1 MRLRATFRFG
11 VVALGAFSASFLPGC
26 IIVANGS
33 NDSPRYS
40 ETRTVRVPI
49 APGSGLDV
57 KTRNGSVEISSSGAG
72 ASEAIVTATLHAR
85 SQERLDETRVVAE
98 AVGNKLDVRVEWPSN
113 RAQSGEGC
121 SFRIDSPNPTNIN
134 VETNNGRISVRDG
147 SGHAELDT
155 SNGSIRATN
164 HSGDV
169 NATTSNG
176 RIELRDVAGA
186 VDANTSNGNID
197 LVNIS
202 GRAFASTS
210 NASALVHL
218 ADNSTGPV
226 QIRSSNGSI
235 DLAIGRDFTGDLRL
249 ATSNGRIRFDSPVQ
263 VQDME
268 SNRSATLRFGTGG
281 AASSATTSNGSIT
294 ITSHASA
301 ETMAPVGSR

>member
-1 MRLRATFRFG
+1 MTLRATFRFG
-11 VVALGAFSASFLPGC
+11 VVALGAFASTFLPGC

-33 NDSPRYS
+33 SDSPRYT

-49 APGSGLDV
+49 APGSGVDV
-57 KTRNGSVEISSSGAG
+57 KTRNGSVEIASSGAST
-72 ASEAIVTATLHAR
+72 SEAVVTATLSAR

-98 AVGNKLDVRVEWPSN
+98 AVGNKIDVRVEWPSN

-121 SFRIDSPNPTNIN
+121 SFRIDTPNPTNID
-134 VETNNGRISVRDG
+134 VKTSNGRITLRD
-147 SGHAELDT
+147 SAGHAELDA
-155 SNGSIRATN
+155 SNGSIRVMN
-164 HSGDV
+164 HGGDV

-176 RIELRDVAGA
+176 RIELRDIAGA
-186 VDANTSNGNID
+186 ADANTSNGNID
-197 LVNIS
+197 IVNVS

-235 DLAIGRDFTGDLRL
+235 DLAVGRNFTGDLRL

-268 SNRSATLRFGTGG
+268 SNRSATLRFGSGG
-281 AASSATTSNGSIT
+281 AASSAVTSNGSIT

-301 ETMAPVGSR
+301 ETVVPVGSR

>member
-1 MRLRATFRFG
+1 MTMRATFRFG
-11 VVALGAFSASFLPGC
+11 FVALGAFASSFLPGC

-33 NDSPRYS
+33 SDSPRYT

-49 APGSGLDV
+49 APGSGVDV
-57 KTRNGSVEISSSGAG
+57 KTRNGSVEIASSGAST
-72 ASEAIVTATLHAR
+72 SEAVVTATLSAR
-85 SQERLDETRVVAE
+85 SQQRLDETRVVAE
-98 AVGNKLDVRVEWPSN
+98 AVGNKIDVRVEWPSN

-121 SFRIDSPNPTNIN
+121 SFRIDTPNPTNID
-134 VETNNGRISVRDG
+134 VKTSNGRISLRD
-147 SGHAELDT
+147 SAGHAELDT
-155 SNGSIRATN
+155 SNGSIRVMN
-164 HSGDV
+164 HGGDV

-176 RIELRDVAGA
+176 RIELRDIAGA
-186 VDANTSNGNID
+186 ADANTSNGNID
-197 LVNIS
+197 LVNVS

-218 ADNSTGPV
+218 ADNSPGPV

-235 DLAIGRDFTGDLRL
+235 DLAIGRNFTGDLRL

-281 AASSATTSNGSIT
+281 AASSAVTSNGSIT

-301 ETMAPVGSR
+301 DTVVPVGSR

>member
-1 MRLRATFRFG
+1 MTMRATFRFG
-11 VVALGAFSASFLPGC
+11 FVALGAFASSFLPGC

-33 NDSPRYS
+33 SDSPRYT

-49 APGSGLDV
+49 APGSAVDV
-57 KTRNGSVEISSSGAG
+57 KTRNGSVEIASSGAST
-72 ASEAIVTATLHAR
+72 SEAVVTATLSAR
-85 SQERLDETRVVAE
+85 SQQRLDETRVVAE
-98 AVGNKLDVRVEWPSN
+98 AVGNKIDVRVEWPSN

-121 SFRIDSPNPTNIN
+121 SFRIDTPNPTNID
-134 VETNNGRISVRDG
+134 VKTSNGRISLRD
-147 SGHAELDT
+147 SAGHAELDT
-155 SNGSIRATN
+155 SNGSIRVMN
-164 HSGDV
+164 HGGDV

-176 RIELRDVAGA
+176 RIELRDIAGA
-186 VDANTSNGNID
+186 ADANTSNGNID
-197 LVNIS
+197 LVNVS

-218 ADNSTGPV
+218 ADNSPGPV

-235 DLAIGRDFTGDLRL
+235 DLAIGRNFTGDLRL

-281 AASSATTSNGSIT
+281 AASSAVTSNGSIT

-301 ETMAPVGSR
+301 DTVVPVGSR

>member
-1 MRLRATFRFG
+1 MTLRATFRFG
-11 VVALGAFSASFLPGC
+11 VVALGAFAASFLPGC

-33 NDSPRYS
+33 DSPRYT
-40 ETRTVRVPI
+40 ETRTVRVPSG
-49 APGSGLDV
+49 AGYGLDV
-57 KTRNGSVEISSSGAG
+57 KTRNGSVEISSPAG
-72 ASEAIVTATLHAR
+72 GSPETVVTATLHAR
-85 SQERLDETRVVAE
+85 TQERLDETRIVAE
-98 AVGNKLDVRVEWPSN
+98 AVGSIIDVRVEWPNN

-121 SFRIDSPNPTNIN
+121 SFRIDMPNPTNIN
-134 VETNNGRISVRDG
+134 VKTSNGRITLRDG
-147 SGHAELDT
+147 AGHAELDT
-155 SNGSIRATN
+155 SNGSIRVMN
-164 HSGDV
+164 HGGDV

-176 RIELRDVAGA
+176 RIELRDIAGA
-186 VDANTSNGNID
+186 TDANTSNGNID
-197 LVNIS
+197 LVNVS

-218 ADNSTGPV
+218 AENSTGPV

-235 DLAIGRDFTGDLRL
+235 DLAVGRSFTGDLRL

-281 AASSATTSNGSIT
+281 GASSAVTSNGSIT

-301 ETMAPVGSR
+301 ETMVPMGSR